1 MTRVESFSGM
11 FDPATAR
18 GVVIGRVE
26 IPLIQR
32 DYAQGRHGEK
42 VDAIRAN
49 FLNVL
54 YRAVASEHA
63 EPVGLD
69 FVYGELEPD
78 GTLQPLDGQQRLT
91 TLFLLHWYLAVR
103 TGNLTPA
110 APWTR
115 FTYETRP
122 SARRFCQRLVSAQP
136 PATTARLSEWIRDQ
150 HWYLYVWRYDP
161 TINSMLVML
170 DAIDQRFSGIDADK
184 AWGRLTDADNPAV
197 WFHLLPLPDMGSAE
211 DLYVKMN
218 SRGKPLTEFE
228 NFKAQFEKAIGWAPQ
243 QLQDEF
249 ARKADTTWSDVFWRF
264 RGEDDLVDDEFLR
277 YFQFVTEVC
286 EWSEDRADV
295 DVSGSITTR
304 AARVFGAD
312 NPRRADNLRFLFTAF
327 DVWVG
332 RDVAAEFGE
341 LVSTTTTTGP
351 AVTSAV
357 RLFFRDPNPNLFESA
372 CRSYGET
379 TGAGTRTFSFGQ
391 TLLLFAVLLRLSP
404 AFAATDAEFLERIR
418 TLRNL
423 VEASQFELRSE
434 RMPRLIADTRALI
447 LDGVL
452 PSPGNSFAMAQISD
466 ENDKREFLAEHPD
479 AADAL
484 KTLEDNYLLRGST
497 SSFVL
502 DAASLEKR
510 ATTFNAVMADA
521 DLWWDLTGALLTFG
535 DYQWPRQRGGT
546 LDNSDAFQFGTWDR
560 RYADA
565 WREVLVGRTRAESAT
580 TAAVLQDFL
589 DAVAASSD
597 SIRDTLGRLQADWLR
612 DQERAGSFDWR
623 YYLVK
628 YPAMRAGASGLYFAH
643 GRRMGFSLT
652 NLPGGKKYRNAN
664 YRDPYLLAIFETAGE
679 PTEVGPLWFS
689 GYEWEP
695 RWLRLTRSGVGLRTV
710 DGGFEIA
717 RPTAD
722 EFQEAFDCAVRE
734 LGLMTAEDGGV
745 NPVLDARKATPD
757 LTGPDAEDRVQVAA
771 HLLWRLI
778 DAGL

>member
-1 MTRVESFSGM
+1 VTRIESFSRM
-11 FDPATAR
+11 FDPTTAR
-18 GVVIGRVE
+18 GEVIGRVE

-32 DYAQGRHGEK
+32 DYAQGRRGEK
-42 VDAIRAN
+42 VDAIRES
-49 FLNVL
+49 FLDVL
-54 YRAVASEHA
+54 HGAVAGEHA
-63 EPVGLD
+63 APVGLD
-69 FVYGELEPD
+69 FVYGELKPD

-103 TGNLTPA
+103 TGKLSPA
-110 APWTR
+110 ARWTQ

-136 PATTARLSEWIRDQ
+136 PATTACLSAWIQ
-150 HWYLYVWRYDP
+150 EQPWYLYVWRYDP

-170 DAIDQRFSGIDADK
+170 DAIGQRFSDVDADQ
-184 AWGRLTDADNPAV
+184 AWERLTDTDDPRV

-228 NFKAQFEKAIGWAPQ
+228 NFKARFEKVIGWAPQ

-249 ARKADTTWSDVFWRF
+249 ARKADTSWSDVFWRF

-286 EWSEDRADV
+286 EWSEDLD
-295 DVSGSITTR
+295 DLGVSGSITTR

-312 NPRRADNLRFLFTAF
+312 NPRCADNLTFLLTAF

-332 RDVAAEFGE
+332 RDIATEFDG
-341 LVSTTTTTGP
+341 LFSTAPTAST
-351 AVTSAV
+351 AVEGAL
-357 RLFFRDPNPNLFESA
+357 RLFFRDTNPNLFESA
-372 CRSYGET
+372 CHSYGET
-379 TGAGTRTFSFGQ
+379 TGGGTRTFSFGQ

-404 AFAATDAEFLERIR
+404 AFTGTSADFAARIR

-423 VEASQFELRSE
+423 VEASQFELRAE
-434 RMPRLIADTRALI
+434 RMPRLVADTRSLI
-447 LDGVL
+447 LDGLL
-452 PSPGNSFAMAQISD
+452 PTPGNSFAVAQISD
-466 ENDKREFLAEHPD
+466 ESDKREFLAQHPD
-479 AADAL
+479 ATDAL
-484 KTLEDNYLLRGST
+484 KMLEDNELLRGST
-497 SSFVL
+497 CSFVL
-502 DAASLEKR
+502 DAESLERR
-510 ATTFNAVMADA
+510 ATTFNAVMADS

-535 DYQWPRQRGGT
+535 DYQWPRQRGGS

-565 WREVLVGRTRAESAT
+565 WREVLVGRTRTESGT
-580 TAAVLQDFL
+580 TAAVLQEFL
-589 DAVAASSD
+589 DAVDASPDPVS
-597 SIRDTLGRLQADWLR
+597 DTLGRLQTDWLGDR
-612 DQERAGSFDWR
+612 EQSGSLDWR

-628 YPAMRAGASGLYFAH
+628 YPAMRAGASGLYYAH

-664 YRDPYLLAIFETAGE
+664 YRDPYLLAIFEAAGE
-679 PTEVGPLWFS
+679 PAEVGPLWFS

-695 RWLRLTRSGVGLRTV
+695 RWLKLTRSGVGLRSV
-710 DGGFEIA
+710 ADGFEIA

-722 EFQEAFDCAVRE
+722 EFQAAFDTAARE
-734 LGLMTAEDGGV
+734 LALVATEDGGLTL
-745 NPVLDARKATPD
+745 VLAVRKTTPD
-757 LTGPDAEDRVQVAA
+757 LTGPDAEDRVQVGA
-771 HLLWRLI
+771 HLLRRLI